1 MSTTQ
6 WLDHIQRK
14 DTGWVSEKSSETTEP
29 TDFSALRVVWSNFVA
44 KDMTPEATSPHEM
57 LRKLKKANNS
67 SLVLIYIFH
76 KNARRRRLE
85 GNLALSSEAVKAKGN
100 VAYAMPKVE

>member
-1 MSTTQ
+1 M
-6 WLDHIQRK
+6 
-14 DTGWVSEKSSETTEP
+14 TEP

-76 KNARRRRLE
+76 KNA
-85 GNLALSSEAVKAKGN
+85 
-100 VAYAMPKVE
+100 VECVNSWTTLMRKQQSAGIKQDT

>member
-1 MSTTQ
+1 M
-6 WLDHIQRK
+6 
-14 DTGWVSEKSSETTEP
+14 TEP

-57 LRKLKKANNS
+57 LRKLKKTNNS

-76 KNARRRRLE
+76 KNAVECVNSWTTLMRKQQSA
-85 GNLALSSEAVKAKGN
+85 GIH
-100 VAYAMPKVE
+100 KVQSIRIAGRNDQNSNYGRH